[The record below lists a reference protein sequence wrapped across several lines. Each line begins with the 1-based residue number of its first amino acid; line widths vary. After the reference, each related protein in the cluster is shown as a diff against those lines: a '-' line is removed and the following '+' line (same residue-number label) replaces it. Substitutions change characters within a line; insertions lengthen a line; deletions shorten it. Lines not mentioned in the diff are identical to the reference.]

1 MATYT
6 IGGAWRFAYALSG
19 GQQQFP
25 TLTQNVNFGWN
36 ADRFTA
42 IKLSGYTMQWTRAS
56 TGVDVTM
63 FNGVWSYT
71 SGYNMDV
78 VFDDDQTVEGDFLY
92 WMISATSKQGDYTA
106 AYTVTFDANGGQP
119 TPEPITA
126 VDVLPELPTDIT
138 RDGYYL
144 AGWSYTRD
152 FLSRANPGD
161 IIASDTT
168 LYAWW
173 QSQTHVVI
181 YDDSGIYRYFD
192 GDIAGPRTITTVSD
206 GDTRTLTVYNSGD
219 TRIITYDAYTLEG
232 RTFAGWSYNLG
243 GQVDIPANA
252 VSVPVTAGTDLVLWE
267 VYTETADIDPTI
279 TLQLY
284 KQTSEPNRLDKSAY
298 MSLVSTMTG
307 ALRADCDIVSPSIV
321 VNDTS
326 VPSYNYAYIPSL
338 SRYYYIDS
346 ITSIARNMWRLDMRA
361 DVLMSWASQIRKMRG
376 VVSRNEYE
384 YDIGLRDNMTVT
396 DSTATVTALSASTSP
411 FDRAHIGVLDYNIV
425 LVVQQNH
432 Y

>member
-1 MATYT
+1 
-6 IGGAWRFAYALSG
+6 
-19 GQQQFP
+19 
-25 TLTQNVNFGWN
+25 
-36 ADRFTA
+36 
-42 IKLSGYTMQWTRAS
+42 MQWTRAS

-106 AYTVTFDANGGQP
+106 AYTVTFDGNGGRP

-126 VDVLPELPTDIT
+126 VDVLPALPTDIT

-173 QSQTHVVI
+173 QSQTHVII
-181 YDDSGIYRYFD
+181 YDDSGIYRYFE
-192 GDIAGPRTITTVSD
+192 GDIAGPRTVTTVSD

-219 TRIITYDAYTLEG
+219 TRIITYDAYTLDG

-267 VYTETADIDPTI
+267 IYTETTDIDPTI
-279 TLQLY
+279 TLSLY

-307 ALRADCDIVSPSIV
+307 AMRADCDIVNPSITV
-321 VNDTS
+321 YDTA
-326 VPSYNYAYIPSL
+326 VPKYNYAHIPDFG
-338 SRYYYIDS
+338 RYYYIDN
-346 ITSIARNMWRLDMRA
+346 ITSVSRNMWRLDMRA
-361 DVLMSWASQIRKMRG
+361 DVLMSWRSQIGALKA
-376 VVSRNEYE
+376 VVSRQEHK
-384 YDIGLRDNMTVT
+384 YDIAVADSKLVVSNAITVRQVR
-396 DSTATVTALSASTSP
+396 ATSSP
-411 FDRAHIGVLDYNIV
+411 FVSADDLSYN
-425 LVVQQNH
+425 VVMVITAPNA
-432 Y
+432 